1 MQNYVTEAGHPQI
14 LEVTA
19 SSALNALFNT
29 KNYSEFETSCQK
41 LKILVKYLNWEAVKY
56 TKGEAMSLHQK

>member
-19 SSALNALFNT
+19 RSALNILFNI
-29 KNYSEFETSCQK
+29 KNYSEF
-41 LKILVKYLNWEAVKY
+41 
-56 TKGEAMSLHQK
+56 

>member
-19 SSALNALFNT
+19 SSALHALIF
-29 KNYSEFETSCQK
+29 KVILSFK
-41 LKILVKYLNWEAVKY
+41 LVIK
-56 TKGEAMSLHQK
+56 T

>member
-41 LKILVKYLNWEAVKY
+41 LNILVKYLN
-56 TKGEAMSLHQK
+56 

>member
-19 SSALNALFNT
+19 SSALNVLFNT
-29 KNYSEFETSCQK
+29 KIYSEF
-41 LKILVKYLNWEAVKY
+41 
-56 TKGEAMSLHQK
+56 